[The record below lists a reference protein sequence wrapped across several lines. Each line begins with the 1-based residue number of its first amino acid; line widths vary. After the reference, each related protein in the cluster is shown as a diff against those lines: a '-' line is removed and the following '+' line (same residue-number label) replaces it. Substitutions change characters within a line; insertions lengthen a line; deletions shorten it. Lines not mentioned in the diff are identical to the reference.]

1 MAAHIQAAQ
10 ANPVD
15 QAASLVLQERAILQN
30 SSLIQPTLTGGSVG
44 YVVVF
49 QARIVDLPNGVR
61 MAWRTLHFF
70 CQRLCV
76 LLVAVL
82 FTSVYPVGLKSC
94 FELVGA

>member
-61 MAWRTLHFF
+61 DGVANLAFLRENCPLNCPTRTYY
-70 CQRLCV
+70 
-76 LLVAVL
+76 VAVL
-82 FTSVYPVGLKSC
+82 FMYIEEVML
-94 FELVGA
+94 